1 MYWPQPAQSKMSCS
15 PIQTINRQSLLSSD
29 GHSPHTKAKA
39 LAMLMLGD
47 SPRYV
52 AQQTGVPL
60 TTVERWRNKDV
71 REWLREIFGPDFKRS
86 IRMALKKET

>member
-1 MYWPQPAQSKMSCS
+1 
-15 PIQTINRQSLLSSD
+15 
-29 GHSPHTKAKA
+29 
-39 LAMLMLGD
+39 MLMLGD